1 MIPSYEEM
9 LDEAYRELSKIK
21 VSHGSELGIMN
32 IPLPKINYIGKWTS
46 IENAK
51 NICDVISRDIKL
63 LAQFLQKEFNVPSKI
78 EEGKIILQKKI
89 EFERI
94 KEKIDKF
101 INIFVRCPVCK
112 KLDTRLEKKERIY
125 YIKCL
130 ACGAENPVIY
140 DLK

>member
-9 LDEAYRELSKIK
+9 LDEAYEELSKIK

-32 IPLPKINYIGKWTS
+32 IPLPKVNYVGKWTS

-51 NICDVISRDIKL
+51 NICDVINRDIKL

-78 EEGKIILQKKI
+78 EDGKIILQKKI
-89 EFERI
+89 EFEKI

-101 INIFVRCPVCK
+101 VDIFVRCPVCK
-112 KLDTRLEKKERIY
+112 KLDTKLEKKERIY

-130 ACGAENPVIY
+130 VCGAESPVIY